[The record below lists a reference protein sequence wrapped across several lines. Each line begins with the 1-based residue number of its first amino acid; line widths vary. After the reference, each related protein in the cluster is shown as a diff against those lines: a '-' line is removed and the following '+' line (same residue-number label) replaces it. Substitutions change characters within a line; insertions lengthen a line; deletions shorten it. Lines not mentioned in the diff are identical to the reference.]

1 MGGFKELSMKFD
13 SKDNQR
19 EAGEEDNPMT
29 EYDKDGNI
37 QKGGGFYKE
46 CGKLVPMKKAE
57 DLTAD
62 DLQKSLDKLE
72 EFAKMGDTRSRKDE
86 LLARAA
92 AGNLAKSEN
101 EELFQL
107 LGGGEAQ
114 PVKKDDGITK
124 SLTDNEPLQKS
135 MDVSSY
141 LQENHEA
148 MVKSLDAVGDAIQK
162 SDARRHEF
170 ALIQAKA
177 ILDIGNLVKS
187 MSETLDAVVE
197 QPVSGP
203 KSAGVRPGTKPLQKS
218 FAGTAPGG
226 EEVLTKS
233 MILDSL
239 DGLMVKSMTEG
250 QGGRTMAGE
259 DINLAIAKFETT
271 SQISPSMMEQVKS
284 WRANNRNVA

>member
-1 MGGFKELSMKFD
+1 MKFD
-13 SKDNQR
+13 PKENQQ
-19 EAGEEDNPMT
+19 EAGEGESQMT
-29 EYDKDGNI
+29 EYDKDGNV
-37 QKGGGFYKE
+37 QKGGGFCKMD
-46 CGKLVPMKKAE
+46 GKLVPMKKSE
-57 DLTAD
+57 DLTGD

-72 EFAKMGDTRSRKDE
+72 EFAKAGDTISRKDE
-86 LLARAA
+86 LLSRAST
-92 AGNLAKSEN
+92 GDLTKSEN

-107 LGGGEAQ
+107 LGGGEVQ
-114 PVKKDDGITK
+114 PVKEDNGITK
-124 SLTDNEPLQKS
+124 SLTDNEPLRKS

-141 LQENHEA
+141 LQENHDA
-148 MVKSLDAVGDAIQK
+148 MVKSLDTVGEAIQK
-162 SDARRHEF
+162 SDSRRHEF

-187 MSETLDAVVE
+187 MSETLDAVVN

-218 FAGTAPGG
+218 FAGTSPAG
-226 EEVLTKS
+226 EEALSKS

-239 DGLMVKSMTEG
+239 DGLMNKSMSEG

-271 SQISPSMMEQVKS
+271 SQISPSMMESVKT